1 MRFSISYTTIL
12 RALFLIFTYSAQAQ
26 APSVSINCNTP
37 GCTNVE
43 PGISQTYS
51 FTPNNPPG
59 NGYTLNAV
67 VWETFPGG
75 SAFPNS
81 SPSNTFT
88 TSWNNVPNT
97 PAVSLRVRLTY
108 VKPGLTDI
116 VVNGSTSITVR
127 FLGALGPMTV
137 SGSTPGSINNGGS
150 GVIGC
155 GQRTLSVSLPTPTTS
170 PVAPVTYFWTY
181 PSGWSGPATTTAPN
195 ATVTTSVGTGG
206 NITVTARRNDCTTF
220 SQTFIASFTRPVA
233 GLPTISGPTG
243 LCIGSS
249 ASFTGSSV
257 NATSFTWSTSAG
269 TPNFGAGLTI
279 NSGQNTSSISATGS
293 GASGSSG
300 SVKLTLTANNA
311 CQIPATG
318 NHFVNVGGAFL
329 TSNTVN
335 GVPSQSINYVSGSAQ
350 LSSMSPNATT
360 FAWSVV
366 GGSGT
371 ILPNGPNCS
380 ATPNNFL
387 MVRVT
392 PSNSCGSGGN
402 YIYYLQKIGGY
413 PGAGNIYPNPATNV
427 LFVQFDADTDAANT
441 FESYTLRSEKMGIVK
456 MAHMDREE
464 ARQYFEQNEELSIDV
479 SSLPRGKYYLTLMVN
494 GRPQGRTIILE

>member
-1 MRFSISYTTIL
+1 MRFNISYNTIL
-12 RALFLIFTYSAQAQ
+12 WALFAVFTYTAQAQ
-26 APSVSINCNTP
+26 SPSVSINCNTP

-43 PGISQTYS
+43 PGITQSYS
-51 FTPNNPPG
+51 FTVNNAPG
-59 NGYTLNAV
+59 NGYSLSSVN
-67 VWETFPGG
+67 WEVAPGG
-75 SAFPNS
+75 YAFPS
-81 SPSNTFT
+81 SSFSNTFI
-88 TSWNNVPNT
+88 TSWYNVPNT
-97 PAVSLRVRLTY
+97 PAVSLRVKLTY
-108 VKPGLTDI
+108 VKSGSLDI
-116 VVNGSTSITVR
+116 IVNGSVPITVR

-137 SGSTPGSINNGGS
+137 SGSNPGTINNGGS

-155 GQRTLSVSLPTPTTS
+155 GQKNINVSLPVPTTS

-181 PSGWSGPATTTAPN
+181 PSGWSGPATTTTPN
-195 ATVTTSVGTGG
+195 AAVTTSVGTGG
-206 NITVTARRNDCTTF
+206 NLTVMARRNDCTTF
-220 SQTFIASFTRPVA
+220 NQTFTASFTRPVA
-233 GLPTISGPTG
+233 GLPTVSGPTG

-249 ASFTGSSV
+249 ASFTGNSA

-269 TPNFGAGLTI
+269 TPNFGSGLTI
-279 NSGQNTSSISATGS
+279 NSGQNTSSVVATGS
-293 GASGSSG
+293 GAPGSSG

-311 CQIPATG
+311 CQIPVTG
-318 NHFVNVGGAFL
+318 NQFVNVGGAYL
-329 TSNTVN
+329 SSNTVN
-335 GVPSQSINYVSGSAQ
+335 GAPSQSINYVSGSAQ

-387 MVRVT
+387 MVKVT

-402 YIYYLQKIGGY
+402 YTYYLQKIGGY
-413 PGAGNIYPNPATNV
+413 AGAGNVYPNPATNV

-441 FESYTLRSEKMGIVK
+441 FESYTLRSDKMGIVK